1 MPEEIPHRMENEGLQ
16 KQAVVST
23 LQSGFLLD
31 ALQQRGILRRN
42 IPNDLQE
49 QSHWKQE
56 DGLIVVT
63 FIRMGSWKICGSC
76 GATQ

>member
-23 LQSGFLLD
+23 LQSGFVVD

-49 QSHWKQE
+49 HSHWKQE

-63 FIRMGSWKICGSC
+63 FIRMGL
-76 GATQ
+76 